1 MRVHTM
7 LRDKGNS
14 KIERFYW
21 IESPKLG
28 TSNLFGRSSPC
39 FGRYTQ
45 LNNFTLVVVVVW
57 GCGVEFGYE
66 GNEGLLLGC
75 GFPFTF
81 VTWEGELAR
90 LPWLGSILVCSI
102 LWVIV

>member
-1 MRVHTM
+1 MVV
-7 LRDKGNS
+7 L
-14 KIERFYW
+14 
-21 IESPKLG
+21 
-28 TSNLFGRSSPC
+28 SPC

-45 LNNFTLVVVVVW
+45 LNNFTLVVVVVVVW

-81 VTWEGELAR
+81 ATWEGELAR
-90 LPWLGSILVCSI
+90 LPWLGSILVSSI
-102 LWVIV
+102 LVGYCLKRKVGCHFNGPQTFPCSL